1 MHPIIALEMRSEVI
15 QVEVPKCPGVT
26 LALVLAPVSV
36 HRLVWHPI
44 HLRSSLVSSQD
55 PFLLP
60 LMDIR
65 QEQGKNFCHICG
77 WLPVS
82 QALRRPNGGQLQ
94 CLP

>member
-60 LMDIR
+60 LMD
-65 QEQGKNFCHICG
+65 
-77 WLPVS
+77 
-82 QALRRPNGGQLQ
+82 RRPSTKSHLEISNYL
-94 CLP
+94 CKPLSK